1 MLDVSSLLN
10 EVGAKI
16 VADLKNDIRNKT
28 ITKYGAVNASGRLE
42 KSIDYK
48 VEGTRLIVTGESY
61 IYFLEA
67 GRQPGKRPPYDET
80 STKYG
85 VKKFGKNKGQP
96 RGDYPNISEWIESK
110 PSAQANFGW
119 NQLRDYEKK
128 SIVYAIAK
136 KIGAKGTTIYQ
147 QGGSDLV
154 SAVINKDIIDFI
166 QNKLLEGFNT
176 ETVQSFRSQVVR
188 IAA

>member
-1 MLDVSSLLN
+1 MLDVNSLLN
-10 EVGAKI
+10 EVGSKI

-42 KSIDYK
+42 KSIRYEVDGLSLK
-48 VEGTRLIVTGESY
+48 VYGEDY
-61 IYFLEA
+61 IYYLEA
-67 GRQPGKRPPYDET
+67 GRRNGKRPP
-80 STKYG
+80 K
-85 VKKFGKNKGQP
+85 QAI
-96 RGDYPNISEWIESK
+96 REWIESK

-119 NQLRDYEKK
+119 NQLKEYQKN
-128 SIVYAIAK
+128 SIVYLIQR
-136 KIGAKGTTIYQ
+136 KIGEKGTTIFE

-166 QNKLLEGFNT
+166 QTKLLDGFNT

>member
-42 KSIDYK
+42 KSIVYK

-67 GRQPGKRPPYDET
+67 GRRNGKRPP
-80 STKYG
+80 K
-85 VKKFGKNKGQP
+85 QAI
-96 RGDYPNISEWIESK
+96 REWIESK

-119 NQLRDYEKK
+119 NQLKEYQKN
-128 SIVYAIAK
+128 SIVYLIQR
-136 KIGAKGTTIYQ
+136 KIGEKGTTIFQ

-166 QNKLLEGFNT
+166 QAKLLEGFNT